1 MDKIGFIG
9 LGNMG
14 KPLAERLL
22 KKYQLYVYDLDANN
36 LKYFLDKGALAC
48 SSPSDLA
55 SNTSRI
61 FLCLPTS
68 TVVEKVIYGEN
79 GLLETTTKGSYII
92 DMTTGEPEITRKIS
106 KTLQSR
112 EINFIDAPVSG
123 GPKGANQGNIAIM
136 VGGTKTQFSTI
147 KPIMDDI
154 SSNIFYA
161 GEVGSG
167 HSIKAGNNLLNLICR
182 MATFEVISM
191 LVKDGVN
198 PETAVNIIQKSSGR
212 NYATEITLP
221 DNILSGK
228 MFQGFSTGLMK
239 KDAGVATK
247 IAIANDIE
255 IPLGELSQELLK
267 NTIDEFGE
275 NADMS
280 NVALTYEKLTG
291 AKIRP
296 WLRYFKIKSKYHH

>member
-1 MDKIGFIG
+1 MEKIGFIG

-22 KKYQLYVYDLDANN
+22 KKYQLYVYDLDTKN
-36 LKYFLDKGALAC
+36 LKYFLDKGAVAC
-48 SSPSDLA
+48 SNPSDLA
-55 SNTSRI
+55 RNTSRI

-68 TVVEKVIYGEN
+68 IVVEKVIYGES
-79 GLLETTTKGSYII
+79 GLLETASKGSFII
-92 DMTTGEPEITRKIS
+92 DMTTGEPEISRKIS
-106 KTLQSR
+106 KALQSK

-228 MFQGFSTGLMK
+228 MLQGFSTGLMK

-255 IPLGELSQELLK
+255 IPLGKLSQELLK

-296 WLRYFKIKSKYHH
+296 

>member
-1 MDKIGFIG
+1 MEKIGFIG

-14 KPLAERLL
+14 APLAERLL
-22 KKYQLYVYDLDANN
+22 KKYQLVVYDLNKNN
-36 LKYFLDKGALAC
+36 IKCFTDKGALAC
-48 SSPSDLA
+48 SSPSELA
-55 SNTSRI
+55 SQTSRI

-68 TVVEKVIYGEN
+68 TIVEKVVNGDN
-79 GLLETTTKGSYII
+79 GLVNSAKEDTYII
-92 DMTTGEPEITRKIS
+92 DMTTGEPEVTRKIS
-106 KTLQSR
+106 NALKQKG
-112 EINFIDAPVSG
+112 INFLDAPVSG

-136 VGGTKTQFSTI
+136 VGGTENQFSTI
-147 KPIMDDI
+147 KPIMDSI

-161 GEVGSG
+161 GEIGSG

-191 LVKDGVN
+191 LVKDGVE
-198 PETAVNIIQKSSGR
+198 PEKAVNIIQKSSGR

-228 MFQGFSTGLMK
+228 MVQGFSTGLMK

-247 IAIANDIE
+247 IANSNQVE
-255 IPLGELSQELLK
+255 IPLGKLSQELLK
-267 NTIDEFGE
+267 STIDEFGE
-275 NADMS
+275 EADMS
-280 NVALTYEKLTG
+280 NVALTYEKLSG

-296 WLRYFKIKSKYHH
+296 

>member
-1 MDKIGFIG
+1 MEKIGFIG

-22 KKYQLYVYDLDANN
+22 KKYQLYVYDLDTKN
-36 LKYFLDKGALAC
+36 LKYFLDKGAVAC
-48 SSPSDLA
+48 SNPSDLA
-55 SNTSRI
+55 RNTSRI

-68 TVVEKVIYGEN
+68 IIVEKVIYGEN
-79 GLLETTTKGSYII
+79 GLLETASKGSFII
-92 DMTTGEPEITRKIS
+92 DMTTGEPEISRKIS
-106 KTLQSR
+106 KSIQSK

-161 GEVGSG
+161 GDVGSG

-191 LVKDGVN
+191 LVKDGVS

-221 DNILSGK
+221 DNIISGK

-239 KDAGVATK
+239 KDAGIATK
-247 IAIANDIE
+247 IAIANKVE
-255 IPLGELSQELLK
+255 IPLGKLSQELLK
-267 NTIDEFGE
+267 KTIDEFGE
-275 NADMS
+275 DADMS

-296 WLRYFKIKSKYHH
+296 

>member
-1 MDKIGFIG
+1 MEKIGFIG

-22 KKYQLYVYDLDANN
+22 KKYQLYVYDLDTKN
-36 LKYFLDKGALAC
+36 LKYFLDKGAVAC
-48 SSPSDLA
+48 SNPSDLA
-55 SNTSRI
+55 QNTSRI

-68 TVVEKVIYGEN
+68 IVVEKVIYGES
-79 GLLETTTKGSYII
+79 GLLETASKGSFII
-92 DMTTGEPEITRKIS
+92 DMTTGEPEISRKIS
-106 KTLQSR
+106 KALQSK

-191 LVKDGVN
+191 LVKDGVS

-221 DNILSGK
+221 DNIISGK

-247 IAIANDIE
+247 IAIANKVE
-255 IPLGELSQELLK
+255 IPLGKLSQELLK

-296 WLRYFKIKSKYHH
+296 

>member
-1 MDKIGFIG
+1 MEKIGFIG

-22 KKYQLYVYDLDANN
+22 KKYQLYVYDLDTKN
-36 LKYFLDKGALAC
+36 LKYFLDKGAVAC
-48 SSPSDLA
+48 SNPSDLA
-55 SNTSRI
+55 KNTSRI

-68 TVVEKVIYGEN
+68 IIVEKVIYGEN
-79 GLLETTTKGSYII
+79 GLLETASKGSFII
-92 DMTTGEPEITRKIS
+92 DMTTGEPEISRKIS
-106 KTLQSR
+106 KALQSK

-191 LVKDGVN
+191 LVKDGVS

-221 DNILSGK
+221 DNIISGK

-247 IAIANDIE
+247 IAISNKVE
-255 IPLGELSQELLK
+255 IPLGKLSQELLK

-296 WLRYFKIKSKYHH
+296 

>member
-14 KPLAERLL
+14 RPLADRLI
-22 KKYQLYVYDLDANN
+22 KNYQLYAFDLDKNN
-36 LKYFLDKGALAC
+36 LQYFTNKGAVAC
-48 SSPSDLA
+48 SSPSEVA
-55 SNTSRI
+55 SHVNHI

-68 TVVEKVIYGEN
+68 KIVESVVNGDN
-79 GLLETTTKGSYII
+79 GLTVSAKRGAYII

-106 KTLQSR
+106 NSLEEK

-123 GPKGANQGNIAIM
+123 GPKGAHQGNIAVM
-136 VGGTKTQFSTI
+136 VGGTENQFAEI

-161 GEVGSG
+161 GKIGSG

-182 MATFEVISM
+182 MATFEVISL
-191 LVKDGVN
+191 LVKDGVD
-198 PETAVNIIQKSSGR
+198 PKKAVEIIQKSSGR

-228 MFQGFSTGLMK
+228 MTQGFSIGLMK

-247 IAIANDIE
+247 IANLNQVE
-255 IPLGELSQELLK
+255 IPLGKLAQELLES
-267 NTIDEFGE
+267 TIDQFGDD
-275 NADMS
+275 ADMS

-296 WLRYFKIKSKYHH
+296 

>member
-1 MDKIGFIG
+1 MEKIGFIG

-22 KKYQLYVYDLDANN
+22 KKYLLYVYDLDTKN
-36 LKYFLDKGALAC
+36 LKYFLDKGAVAC
-48 SSPSDLA
+48 SNPSDLA
-55 SNTSRI
+55 RNTSRI

-68 TVVEKVIYGEN
+68 IVVEKIIYGEN
-79 GLLETTTKGSYII
+79 GLLETASKGSFII
-92 DMTTGEPEITRKIS
+92 DMTTGEPEISRKIS
-106 KTLQSR
+106 KALQSK

-191 LVKDGVN
+191 LVKDGVS

-221 DNILSGK
+221 DNIISGK

-247 IAIANDIE
+247 IAISNKVE
-255 IPLGELSQELLK
+255 IPLGKLSQELLK

-296 WLRYFKIKSKYHH
+296 

>member
-1 MDKIGFIG
+1 MEKIGFIG

-22 KKYQLYVYDLDANN
+22 KKYQLYVYDLDTKN
-36 LKYFLDKGALAC
+36 LKYFLDKGAVAC
-48 SSPSDLA
+48 SNPSDLA
-55 SNTSRI
+55 RNTSRI

-68 TVVEKVIYGEN
+68 IIVEKVIYGEN
-79 GLLETTTKGSYII
+79 GLLETASKGSFII
-92 DMTTGEPEITRKIS
+92 DMTTGEPEISRKIS
-106 KTLQSR
+106 KALQSK

-191 LVKDGVN
+191 LVKDGVS

-221 DNILSGK
+221 DNIISGK

-247 IAIANDIE
+247 IAIANKVE
-255 IPLGELSQELLK
+255 IPLGKLSQELLK
-267 NTIDEFGE
+267 KTIDEFGDD
-275 NADMS
+275 ADMS

-296 WLRYFKIKSKYHH
+296 

>member
-1 MDKIGFIG
+1 MKVGFIG

-14 KPLAERLL
+14 KPLADRLL
-22 KKYQLYVYDLDANN
+22 INNELFVYDLDQKK
-36 LKYFLDKGALAC
+36 LEYFTNKGAISC
-48 SSPSDLA
+48 STPSELA
-55 SNTSRI
+55 STTSII

-68 TVVEKVIYGEN
+68 AIVDKVINGEN
-79 GLLETTTKGSYII
+79 GLIKSSTKGSYII
-92 DMTTGEPEITRKIS
+92 DMTTGEPETTRRIAKIL
-106 KTLQSR
+106 KEK

-123 GPKGANQGNIAIM
+123 GPKGAHQGNIAIM
-136 VGGTKTQFSTI
+136 VGGTESQFAKI

-161 GEVGSG
+161 GKIGSG

-182 MATFEVISM
+182 MATFEVVSL
-191 LVKDGVN
+191 LVKDGVDSN
-198 PETAVNIIQKSSGR
+198 KAVEIIQKSSGR

-239 KDAGVATK
+239 KDANVATK
-247 IAIANDIE
+247 IAYANKIE
-255 IPLGELSQELLK
+255 IPLGKLSQELL
-267 NTIDEFGE
+267 NRTIDEFGE
-275 NADMS
+275 DADMS

-291 AKIRP
+291 TKIRP
-296 WLRYFKIKSKYHH
+296 

>member
-1 MDKIGFIG
+1 MEKIGFIG

-22 KKYQLYVYDLDANN
+22 KKYQLYVYDLDTKN
-36 LKYFLDKGALAC
+36 LKYFLDKGAVAC
-48 SSPSDLA
+48 SNPSDLA
-55 SNTSRI
+55 RNTSRI

-68 TVVEKVIYGEN
+68 IVVEKVIYGES
-79 GLLETTTKGSYII
+79 GLLETASKGSFII
-92 DMTTGEPEITRKIS
+92 DMTTGEPEISRKIS
-106 KTLQSR
+106 KALQSK

-191 LVKDGVN
+191 LVKDGVS

-221 DNILSGK
+221 DNIISGK

-239 KDAGVATK
+239 KDAGIATK
-247 IAIANDIE
+247 IAIANKVE
-255 IPLGELSQELLK
+255 IPLGKLSQELLK

-296 WLRYFKIKSKYHH
+296 

>member
-1 MDKIGFIG
+1 MKVGFIG

-22 KKYQLYVYDLDANN
+22 RNNELFVHDLDQENVD
-36 LKYFLDKGALAC
+36 YFTKKGAIAC
-48 SSPSDLA
+48 STPSELA
-55 SNTSRI
+55 LNTSRI

-68 TVVEKVIYGEN
+68 AIVEKVICGEN
-79 GLLETTTKGSYII
+79 GLLYSATKDSFII
-92 DMTTGEPEITRKIS
+92 DMTTGEPEITRRIANILEEK
-106 KTLQSR
+106 

-123 GPKGANQGNIAIM
+123 GPRGAHQGNIAIM
-136 VGGTKTQFSTI
+136 VGGTESQFETI

-161 GEVGSG
+161 GKIGSG

-182 MATFEVISM
+182 MATFEVISL
-191 LVKDGVN
+191 LVKDGVD
-198 PETAVNIIQKSSGR
+198 PKRAVEIIQKSSGR

-221 DNILSGK
+221 DNILSGR
-228 MFQGFSTGLMK
+228 MIQGFSTGLMK
-239 KDAGVATK
+239 KDAGIATK
-247 IAIANDIE
+247 IANLNNIE
-255 IPLGELSQELLK
+255 IPLGKLSQELLK
-267 NTIDEFGE
+267 NTIDEYGE
-275 NADMS
+275 DTDMS

-296 WLRYFKIKSKYHH
+296 

>member
-1 MDKIGFIG
+1 MEKIGFIG

-22 KKYQLYVYDLDANN
+22 KKYQLYVYDLDTKN
-36 LKYFLDKGALAC
+36 LKYFLDKGAVAC
-48 SSPSDLA
+48 STPSDLA
-55 SNTSRI
+55 RNTSRI

-68 TVVEKVIYGEN
+68 IVVEKVIYGES
-79 GLLETTTKGSYII
+79 GLLETASKGSFII
-92 DMTTGEPEITRKIS
+92 DMTTGEPEISRKIS
-106 KTLQSR
+106 KALQSK

-191 LVKDGVN
+191 LVKDGVS

-221 DNILSGK
+221 DNIISGK

-239 KDAGVATK
+239 KDAGIATK
-247 IAIANDIE
+247 IAIANKVE
-255 IPLGELSQELLK
+255 IPLGKLSQELLK
-267 NTIDEFGE
+267 KTIDEFGE
-275 NADMS
+275 DADMS

-296 WLRYFKIKSKYHH
+296 

>member
-1 MDKIGFIG
+1 MKVGFIG

-22 KKYQLYVYDLDANN
+22 RNNELFVHDLDQENVD
-36 LKYFLDKGALAC
+36 YFTKKGAIAC
-48 SSPSDLA
+48 STPSELA
-55 SNTSRI
+55 LNTSRI

-68 TVVEKVIYGEN
+68 AIVEKVICGEN
-79 GLLETTTKGSYII
+79 GLLYSATKDSFII
-92 DMTTGEPEITRKIS
+92 DMTTGEPEITRIIANILEEK
-106 KTLQSR
+106 

-123 GPKGANQGNIAIM
+123 GPRGAHQGNIAIM
-136 VGGTKTQFSTI
+136 VGGTESQFETI

-161 GEVGSG
+161 GKIGSG

-182 MATFEVISM
+182 MATFEVISL
-191 LVKDGVN
+191 LVKDGVD
-198 PETAVNIIQKSSGR
+198 PKRAVEIIQKSSGR

-221 DNILSGK
+221 DNILSGR
-228 MFQGFSTGLMK
+228 MIQGFSTGLMK
-239 KDAGVATK
+239 KDAGIATK
-247 IAIANDIE
+247 IANLNNIE
-255 IPLGELSQELLK
+255 IPLGKLSQELLK
-267 NTIDEFGE
+267 NTIDEYGE
-275 NADMS
+275 DTDMS

-296 WLRYFKIKSKYHH
+296 

>member
-1 MDKIGFIG
+1 MEKIGFIG

-22 KKYQLYVYDLDANN
+22 KKYQLYVYDLDTKN
-36 LKYFLDKGALAC
+36 LKYFLDKGAVAC
-48 SSPSDLA
+48 SNPSDLA
-55 SNTSRI
+55 RNTSRI

-68 TVVEKVIYGEN
+68 IIVEKVIYGEN
-79 GLLETTTKGSYII
+79 GLLETASKGSFII
-92 DMTTGEPEITRKIS
+92 DMTTGEPEISRKIS
-106 KTLQSR
+106 KSIQSK

-191 LVKDGVN
+191 LVKDGVS
-198 PETAVNIIQKSSGR
+198 PETAVDIIQKSSGR

-221 DNILSGK
+221 DNIISGK

-247 IAIANDIE
+247 IAIANKVE
-255 IPLGELSQELLK
+255 IPLGKLSQELLK

-280 NVALTYEKLTG
+280 NVALTYEKFTG

-296 WLRYFKIKSKYHH
+296 

>member
-1 MDKIGFIG
+1 MKVGFIG

-22 KKYQLYVYDLDANN
+22 RNNELFVHDLDQENVD
-36 LKYFLDKGALAC
+36 YFTKKGAIAC
-48 SSPSDLA
+48 STPSELA
-55 SNTSRI
+55 LNTSRI

-68 TVVEKVIYGEN
+68 AIVEKVICGEN
-79 GLLETTTKGSYII
+79 GLLYSATKDSFII
-92 DMTTGEPEITRKIS
+92 DMTTGEPEITRKIANILEE
-106 KTLQSR
+106 K

-123 GPKGANQGNIAIM
+123 GPRGAHQGNIAIM
-136 VGGTKTQFSTI
+136 VGGTESQFVTI

-161 GEVGSG
+161 GKIGSG

-182 MATFEVISM
+182 MATFEVISL
-191 LVKDGVN
+191 LVKDGVD
-198 PETAVNIIQKSSGR
+198 PKSAIEIIQKSSGR

-221 DNILSGK
+221 DNILSGR
-228 MFQGFSTGLMK
+228 MIQGFSTGLMK
-239 KDAGVATK
+239 KDAGIATK
-247 IAIANDIE
+247 IANLNNIE
-255 IPLGELSQELLK
+255 IPLGKLSQELLK
-267 NTIDEFGE
+267 NTIDEYGE
-275 NADMS
+275 DTDMS

-296 WLRYFKIKSKYHH
+296 

>member
-1 MDKIGFIG
+1 MEKIGFIG

-22 KKYQLYVYDLDANN
+22 KKYQLYVYDLDTKN
-36 LKYFLDKGALAC
+36 LKYFLDKGAVAC
-48 SSPSDLA
+48 STPSDLA
-55 SNTSRI
+55 RNTSRI

-68 TVVEKVIYGEN
+68 IVVEKVIYGEN
-79 GLLETTTKGSYII
+79 GLLETASKGSFII
-92 DMTTGEPEITRKIS
+92 DMTTGEPEISRKIS
-106 KTLQSR
+106 KALQSK

-191 LVKDGVN
+191 LVKDGVS

-221 DNILSGK
+221 DNIISGK

-247 IAIANDIE
+247 IAISNKVE
-255 IPLGELSQELLK
+255 IPLGKLSQELLK

-296 WLRYFKIKSKYHH
+296 

>member
-22 KKYQLYVYDLDANN
+22 KKYQLYVYDLDEKN

-79 GLLETTTKGSYII
+79 GLIETTTKGSFII

-154 SSNIFYA
+154 SSNIFFA

-191 LVKDGVN
+191 LVKDGVK

-247 IAIANDIE
+247 IAFANDIE
-255 IPLGELSQELLK
+255 IPLGKLSQELLK

-275 NADMS
+275 NSDMS

-291 AKIRP
+291 VKIRP
-296 WLRYFKIKSKYHH
+296 

>member
-1 MDKIGFIG
+1 MGVNGLMKIGFIG

-22 KKYQLYVYDLDANN
+22 KKNQLFVYDVNQEN
-36 LKYFLDKGALAC
+36 LKYFIKKGATPCSTPSELA
-48 SSPSDLA
+48 LQ
-55 SNTSRI
+55 TSRI

-68 TVVEKVIYGEN
+68 TIVKKVINEEN
-79 GLLETTTKGSYII
+79 GLLNSVEKGSYII
-92 DMTTGEPEITRKIS
+92 DMTTGEPEITREIS
-106 KTLQSR
+106 KELQSK

-147 KPIMDDI
+147 KPIMDQI
-154 SSNIFYA
+154 SCNIFYA
-161 GEVGSG
+161 GKIGSG

-182 MATFEVISM
+182 MATFEVVSM

-221 DNILSGK
+221 DNIISGK
-228 MFQGFSTGLMK
+228 MVQGFSTGLMK

-247 IAIANDIE
+247 IAEANKVE
-255 IPLGELSQELLK
+255 IPLGKLSQELLK

-275 NADMS
+275 DADMS
-280 NVALTYEKLTG
+280 TVALTYEKLTG

-296 WLRYFKIKSKYHH
+296 

>member
-1 MDKIGFIG
+1 
-9 LGNMG
+9 
-14 KPLAERLL
+14 
-22 KKYQLYVYDLDANN
+22 
-36 LKYFLDKGALAC
+36 
-48 SSPSDLA
+48 
-55 SNTSRI
+55 
-61 FLCLPTS
+61 
-68 TVVEKVIYGEN
+68 
-79 GLLETTTKGSYII
+79 
-92 DMTTGEPEITRKIS
+92 
-106 KTLQSR
+106 
-112 EINFIDAPVSG
+112 
-123 GPKGANQGNIAIM
+123 M

-154 SSNIFYA
+154 SSNIFFA

-191 LVKDGVN
+191 LVKDGVK

-247 IAIANDIE
+247 IAFANDIE
-255 IPLGELSQELLK
+255 IPLGKLSQELLK

-291 AKIRP
+291 VKIRP
-296 WLRYFKIKSKYHH
+296 

>member
-1 MDKIGFIG
+1 MKVGFIG

-14 KPLAERLL
+14 KPLADRLL
-22 KKYQLYVYDLDANN
+22 INNELFVYDLDQKK
-36 LKYFLDKGALAC
+36 LEYFTNKGAISC
-48 SSPSDLA
+48 STPSELA
-55 SNTSRI
+55 STTSRI

-68 TVVEKVIYGEN
+68 AIVDKVINGEN
-79 GLLETTTKGSYII
+79 GLIKSATKGSYII
-92 DMTTGEPEITRKIS
+92 DMTTGEPETTRRIAKIL
-106 KTLQSR
+106 KEK

-123 GPKGANQGNIAIM
+123 GPKGAHQGNIAIM
-136 VGGTKTQFSTI
+136 VGGTESQFAKI

-161 GEVGSG
+161 GKIGSG

-182 MATFEVISM
+182 MATFEVVSL
-191 LVKDGVN
+191 LVKDGVDSN
-198 PETAVNIIQKSSGR
+198 KAVEIIQKSSGR

-239 KDAGVATK
+239 KDASVATK
-247 IAIANDIE
+247 IAYANKIE
-255 IPLGELSQELLK
+255 IPLGKLSQELL
-267 NTIDEFGE
+267 NRTIDEFGE
-275 NADMS
+275 EADMS

-296 WLRYFKIKSKYHH
+296 

>member
-1 MDKIGFIG
+1 MKVGFIG

-22 KKYQLYVYDLDANN
+22 RNNELFVHDLDQEN
-36 LKYFLDKGALAC
+36 LEYFTNRGATAC
-48 SSPSDLA
+48 STPSDLA

-68 TVVEKVIYGEN
+68 AIVEKVINGEN
-79 GLLETTTKGSYII
+79 GLLTTVAKDSFII
-92 DMTTGEPEITRKIS
+92 DMTTGEPEITRQIS
-106 KTLQSR
+106 KTLYSKK
-112 EINFIDAPVSG
+112 INFIDAPVSG

-136 VGGTKTQFSTI
+136 VGGTESQFAKI
-147 KPIMDDI
+147 KPLMDNI

-161 GEVGSG
+161 GKIGSG

-182 MATFEVISM
+182 MATFEVISL
-191 LVKDGVN
+191 LVKDGVD
-198 PETAVNIIQKSSGR
+198 PKKAVEIIQKSSGR

-228 MFQGFSTGLMK
+228 MVQGFSTGLMK

-247 IAIANDIE
+247 IADSNNVE
-255 IPLGELSQELLK
+255 IPLGKLSQELLK

-296 WLRYFKIKSKYHH
+296 

>member
-1 MDKIGFIG
+1 MGVNCLMKIGFIG

-22 KKYQLYVYDLDANN
+22 KKNQLFVYDVNQEN
-36 LKYFLDKGALAC
+36 LKYFIKKGATPCSTPSELA
-48 SSPSDLA
+48 LQ
-55 SNTSRI
+55 TSRI

-68 TVVEKVIYGEN
+68 TIVK
-79 GLLETTTKGSYII
+79 KGSYII
-92 DMTTGEPEITRKIS
+92 DMTTGEPEITREIS
-106 KTLQSR
+106 KELQSK

-147 KPIMDDI
+147 KPIMDQI
-154 SSNIFYA
+154 SCNIFYA
-161 GEVGSG
+161 GKIGSG

-182 MATFEVISM
+182 MATFEVVSM

-221 DNILSGK
+221 DNIISGK
-228 MFQGFSTGLMK
+228 MVQGFSTGLMK

-247 IAIANDIE
+247 IAEANKVE
-255 IPLGELSQELLK
+255 IPLGKLSQELLK

-275 NADMS
+275 DADMS
-280 NVALTYEKLTG
+280 TVALTYEKLTG

-296 WLRYFKIKSKYHH
+296 

>member
-14 KPLAERLL
+14 RPLAERLI
-22 KKYQLYVYDLDANN
+22 KKYKLYTYDLEKTN
-36 LKYFLDKGALAC
+36 LQYFADKGAVAC
-48 SSPSDLA
+48 SSPSEVA
-55 SNTSRI
+55 SKVNQI

-68 TVVEKVIYGEN
+68 SIVETVIN
-79 GLLETTTKGSYII
+79 GDNGIAISAKKGAYII

-106 KTLQSR
+106 DKLKEK

-123 GPKGANQGNIAIM
+123 GPKGAYHGNIAIM
-136 VGGTKTQFSTI
+136 IGGTEEQFTKI

-161 GEVGSG
+161 GKIGSG

-182 MATFEVISM
+182 MATFEVISL
-191 LVKDGVN
+191 LVKDGVD
-198 PETAVNIIQKSSGR
+198 PKKAVDIIQKSSGR
-212 NYATEITLP
+212 NYAIEITLP

-228 MFQGFSTGLMK
+228 MVQGFSTGLMK

-247 IAIANDIE
+247 IANSNNVD
-255 IPLGELSQELLK
+255 IPLGKLSQELLE

-296 WLRYFKIKSKYHH
+296 

>member
-1 MDKIGFIG
+1 MEKIGFIG

-22 KKYQLYVYDLDANN
+22 KKYQLYVYDLDTKN
-36 LKYFLDKGALAC
+36 LKYFLDKGAVAC
-48 SSPSDLA
+48 SNPSDLA
-55 SNTSRI
+55 RNTSRI

-68 TVVEKVIYGEN
+68 IVVEKVIYGEN
-79 GLLETTTKGSYII
+79 GLLETASKGSFII
-92 DMTTGEPEITRKIS
+92 DMTTGEPEISRKIS
-106 KTLQSR
+106 KALQSK

-191 LVKDGVN
+191 LVKDGVS

-221 DNILSGK
+221 DNIISGK

-247 IAIANDIE
+247 IAISNKVE
-255 IPLGELSQELLK
+255 IPLGKLSQELLK

-296 WLRYFKIKSKYHH
+296 W

>member
-1 MDKIGFIG
+1 MKVGFIG

-22 KKYQLYVYDLDANN
+22 RNNELFVHDLDQENVD
-36 LKYFLDKGALAC
+36 YFTKKGAIAC
-48 SSPSDLA
+48 STPSELA
-55 SNTSRI
+55 LNTSRI

-68 TVVEKVIYGEN
+68 AIVEKVICGEN
-79 GLLETTTKGSYII
+79 GLLYSATKDSFII
-92 DMTTGEPEITRKIS
+92 DMTTGEPEITRRIANILGEK
-106 KTLQSR
+106 

-123 GPKGANQGNIAIM
+123 GPRGAHQGNIAIM
-136 VGGTKTQFSTI
+136 VGGTESQFVTI

-161 GEVGSG
+161 GKIGSG

-182 MATFEVISM
+182 MATFEVISL
-191 LVKDGVN
+191 LVKDGVD
-198 PETAVNIIQKSSGR
+198 PKRAVEIIQKSSGR

-221 DNILSGK
+221 DNILSGR
-228 MFQGFSTGLMK
+228 MIQGFSTGLMK
-239 KDAGVATK
+239 KDAGIATK
-247 IAIANDIE
+247 IANLNNIE
-255 IPLGELSQELLK
+255 IPLGKLSQELLK
-267 NTIDEFGE
+267 NTIDEYGE
-275 NADMS
+275 DTDMS

-296 WLRYFKIKSKYHH
+296 

>member
-1 MDKIGFIG
+1 MEKLGFIG

-22 KKYQLYVYDLDANN
+22 KKYQLYVYDLDTKN
-36 LKYFLDKGALAC
+36 LKYFLDKGAVAY
-48 SSPSDLA
+48 SNPSDLA
-55 SNTSRI
+55 RNTSRI

-68 TVVEKVIYGEN
+68 IVVEKVIYGES
-79 GLLETTTKGSYII
+79 GLLETASKGSFII
-92 DMTTGEPEITRKIS
+92 DMTTGEPEISRKIS
-106 KTLQSR
+106 KALQSK

-167 HSIKAGNNLLNLICR
+167 HSIKAGNKLLNLICR

-191 LVKDGVN
+191 LVKDGVS

-221 DNILSGK
+221 DNIISGK

-247 IAIANDIE
+247 IAISNKIE
-255 IPLGELSQELLK
+255 IPLGKLSQELLK

-280 NVALTYEKLTG
+280 KVALTYEKLTG

-296 WLRYFKIKSKYHH
+296 

>member
-14 KPLAERLL
+14 RPLADRLI
-22 KKYQLYVYDLDANN
+22 KNYQLYAFDLDKNN
-36 LKYFLDKGALAC
+36 LQYFTNKGAVAC
-48 SSPSDLA
+48 SSPSEVA
-55 SNTSRI
+55 SHVNHI

-68 TVVEKVIYGEN
+68 KIVEAVVNGDN
-79 GLLETTTKGSYII
+79 GLTVSAKRGAYII

-106 KTLQSR
+106 NSLEEK

-123 GPKGANQGNIAIM
+123 GPKGAHQGNIAVM
-136 VGGTKTQFSTI
+136 VGGTESQFAEI

-161 GEVGSG
+161 GKIGSG

-182 MATFEVISM
+182 MATFEVISL
-191 LVKDGVN
+191 LVKDGVD
-198 PETAVNIIQKSSGR
+198 PKKAVEIIQKSSGR

-228 MFQGFSTGLMK
+228 MMQGFSTGLMK

-247 IAIANDIE
+247 IANLNQVE
-255 IPLGELSQELLK
+255 IPLGKLAQELLES
-267 NTIDEFGE
+267 TIDQFGDD
-275 NADMS
+275 ADMS

-296 WLRYFKIKSKYHH
+296 

>member
-22 KKYQLYVYDLDANN
+22 KKYQLYVYDLDTKN
-36 LKYFLDKGALAC
+36 LKYFLDKGALTC

-68 TVVEKVIYGEN
+68 TIVEKVIYGEN
-79 GLLETTTKGSYII
+79 GLLETTTKGSFII

-106 KTLQSR
+106 NNLQLR

-154 SSNIFYA
+154 SSNIFHA

-182 MATFEVISM
+182 MASFEVISM
-191 LVKDGVN
+191 LVKDGVK

-247 IAIANDIE
+247 IANANDIE
-255 IPLGELSQELLK
+255 IPLGKLSQELLK

-291 AKIRP
+291 VKIRP
-296 WLRYFKIKSKYHH
+296 